1 MPPNVCAA
9 PSGLG
14 RSLKPVTGHVAPE
27 GKVDNPEKSLSLELV
42 DSWLMEKGFCQNLVS
57 IRIISKC

>member
-27 GKVDNPEKSLSLELV
+27 GEVDNPEKSLSLELV
-42 DSWLMEKGFCQNLVS
+42 DSWLM
-57 IRIISKC
+57 